1 VSRNEDPHS
10 FNCIAAFSHK
20 MKFQLIILVA
30 SPAREQTGLAFR
42 AANERRAEKS
52 PRAGLK
58 ATHLLE
64 RPAKVRP
71 EGPRNTDWK
80 CDAHAAVER
89 RQAAFSSLFLAGGG
103 QGPFQTTGAQQAPV
117 AAAALLWCSR
127 AYTHQQFACTRVV
140 IQESPAQGHLHSAAG

>member
-1 VSRNEDPHS
+1 
-10 FNCIAAFSHK
+10 
-20 MKFQLIILVA
+20 MKFQLIILGA

-103 QGPFQTTGAQQAPV
+103 QGPFQTTGAQQQSPPSPRCFGV
-117 AAAALLWCSR
+117 LAL
-127 AYTHQQFACTRVV
+127 THTNNSHA
-140 IQESPAQGHLHSAAG
+140 QEWSFRKARPKATSTLRLAKYALALSCHSLNK